1 MTDENY
7 EFQTIQEIADALKIK
22 RQTLYNRS
30 KKTGV
35 NISKKSFNSDEWKAL
50 ANNEKLTHDK
60 KPNDNV
66 NDNIYIDNKL
76 NELKNRLDEQS
87 KLIEFL
93 KTEIQEKNKQINQA
107 QQLQLIAEQKFN
119 NEHIKLIELEESK
132 ITKRIWWK
140 FWE

>member
-50 ANNEKLTHDK
+50 VNNEKLTHDK
-60 KPNDNV
+60 KSNDNV
-66 NDNIYIDNKL
+66 NDNIYIDNRL
-76 NELKNRLDEQS
+76 NELKTRLNEQS

-93 KTEIQEKNKQINQA
+93 KNEIHEKNKQINQA

-132 ITKRIWWK
+132 NTKRLWWK